1 MTVQPIEL
9 PIYDGSLGW
18 GFGCSRRGASHIRS
32 ETPCQDAYSIWSGSA
47 SGTPCLI
54 VAVADGHGDKHHDL
68 SQYGASLAVKAGV
81 DELFSFYVCFGLEGS
96 QSALKGH
103 FKADFPRRV
112 GQRWR
117 SAVLEDAKV
126 RLESDI
132 SDNPDENQ
140 KLFIRYG
147 TTLLVALVA
156 PDAVLIGQIGD
167 GDVLLVRHDGSVD
180 APLQKDPT
188 LVGTATYSL
197 SSQDAAKLWQTAV
210 LERGDGGLLLMATD
224 GLANTFADEAQFHIF
239 ARSLQDRI
247 DQFGMLKV
255 AASIP
260 HWLDSYSE
268 KGSGDDITLT
278 LVHINPV

>member
-1 MTVQPIEL
+1 MTAQLKEL
-9 PIYDGSLGW
+9 PIYDESLGW
-18 GFGCSRRGASHIRS
+18 VFGCSRRGASHIRS

-54 VAVADGHGDKHHDL
+54 VAVADGHGDKRHDL

-81 DELFSFYVCFGLEGS
+81 DELFSFYVHFGLEGS
-96 QSALKGH
+96 PSALKRN

-112 GQRWR
+112 GGRWR
-117 SAVLEDAKV
+117 NYVGEDAEV
-126 RLESDI
+126 RLGLHLADS
-132 SDNPDENQ
+132 PDENHT
-140 KLFIRYG
+140 LFTRYG
-147 TTLLVALVA
+147 TTLLTALVTS
-156 PDAVLIGQIGD
+156 DALLIGQIGD
-167 GDVLLVRHDGSVD
+167 GDVLLVRSNESVD
-180 APLQKDPT
+180 CPFQKDAN
-188 LVGTATYSL
+188 LVGTETYSL
-197 SSQDAAKLWQTAV
+197 SSREAHQLWQTAT

-224 GLANTFADEAQFHIF
+224 GLTNAFDEAQFHIF

-247 DQFGMLKV
+247 NQFGMLKV

-278 LVHINPV
+278 LVCINPV